1 MTELLSGYQF
11 YLELDGITEALF
23 RECGGLSTENQVI
36 ESYQSTKDGKQILKK
51 FPGPLKFGD
60 ISLKRGVTSEMN
72 LWAWRKEVEE
82 GKVEAARKNGSIV
95 LYDQAN
101 IEVARWNF
109 VNGWPSKITGP
120 TLNARQRDRGRRAN
134 DCPRRPGAGH
144 LEVSCRGLAESFSQ
158 APGVI

>member
-1 MTELLSGYQF
+1 MPGELLSGYQF

-23 RECGGLSTENQVI
+23 RECSGLSTENQVI

-51 FPGPLKFGD
+51 YPGPLKFGD

-72 LWAWRKEVEE
+72 LWAWRKQVED
-82 GKVEAARKNGSIV
+82 GKVEEARKNGSIV

-109 VNGWPSKITGP
+109 VNGWPSKVTGP
-120 TLNARQRDRGRRAN
+120 SLNASGNEIAVEELTIVHEGLERA
-134 DCPRRPGAGH
+134 
-144 LEVSCRGLAESFSQ
+144 S
-158 APGVI
+158 